1 MNYENV
7 EEAGRYLLDI
17 IESPPTVALVLGSG
31 LTGLESLLPESIVV
45 DYRDIPHFPETTVGG
60 HEGRV
65 LSGTIRGTTVLILS
79 GRIHYYEGYDMAQ
92 MTFPIRLLGQI
103 GTKEV
108 VLTNAAGSINP
119 DFKPGE
125 LMLISDHINLTG
137 ANPLRGRNEDRWGP
151 RFVDQTEVY
160 DITLRKRLLEAA
172 EKEEVGLREGVYAA
186 VSGPTYET
194 PAEIAAFGT
203 LGADAVGMST
213 VPEAIV
219 ARHMGMRV
227 AGISVLSNIAAHQRA
242 EPITHQEVLDAGQRA
257 QESLS
262 WLFDRFLD
270 PGN

>member
-1 MNYENV
+1 
-7 EEAGRYLLDI
+7 
-17 IESPPTVALVLGSG
+17 
-31 LTGLESLLPESIVV
+31 
-45 DYRDIPHFPETTVGG
+45 
-60 HEGRV
+60 
-65 LSGTIRGTTVLILS
+65 
-79 GRIHYYEGYDMAQ
+79 MAQ

-194 PAEIAAFGT
+194 PAEIAAFRT